1 MNNAFIIA
9 PKQDF
14 LSVCNAVDG
23 VLKDKEIL
31 VVHDDYTKEVYFKL
45 GDGIHKFSEL
55 PYVSM
60 LEAFTEGVIY
70 SRGLRGLEYAK
81 IDLFYHVRNKR

>member
-70 SRGLRGLEYAK
+70 SKGLSEFEYAK
-81 IDLFYHVRNKR
+81 IDLFYHVKNKR